1 MITIQD
7 KILTVQKPFNFN
19 YQFYTLIL
27 QNTITKEITQFT
39 MSDIDS
45 NSMYIHFNV
54 DNLNLINGEYFLLL
68 LSNNNREEINI
79 VTAEI
84 FNENF
89 NKPLD
94 INNEEFYYLVYD
106 GLYISNGDIYL
117 GINKV
122 NNTGGN
128 TEAVQILTKEL
139 LKFGDYNAK
148 IKEYNNTKKYITY
161 NG

>member
-1 MITIQD
+1 MITIENN
-7 KILTVQKPFNFN
+7 ILTIQKPFNFN

-45 NSMYIHFNV
+45 NNMYIHFNIG
-54 DNLNLINGEYFLLL
+54 NLNLINGEYFLLL

-84 FNENF
+84 FNDNF
-89 NKPLD
+89 NI

-106 GLYISNGDIYL
+106 GLYITNGDIYL

-122 NNTGGN
+122 NN